1 MRLTG
6 AVFLATLFCITWEK
20 VHWNVAGAVGI
31 ADVLTILFLAAF
43 AFEWGSPRFPRT
55 AGVGLAIFA
64 ALLVIYLIGFF
75 NIETKQSLDQW
86 GKGMVKFVLHF
97 LFLGAGVAYVARRS
111 IHFFWQAV
119 AALTVGL
126 VVNGAYG
133 MLQLLAARAGTN
145 LDQVLL
151 SPLTGGASS
160 INVSGPLGVC

>member
-1 MRLTG
+1 MGL
-6 AVFLATLFCITWEK
+6 
-20 VHWNVAGAVGI
+20 
-31 ADVLTILFLAAF
+31 ADVLTVMFLVAF
-43 AFEWGSPRFPRT
+43 ALEWGRPRFPRT
-55 AGVGLAIFA
+55 TVIVLAIFA

-86 GKGMVKFVLHF
+86 GKGMVKFFLHF
-97 LFLGAGVAYVARRS
+97 LFLGAGVAYLARRS
-111 IHFFWQAV
+111 IYFYWQAV

-133 MLQLLAARAGTN
+133 VVQLLAARAGTN

-160 INVSGPLGVC
+160 INVYGAIGGGIGFGAGASLQPLGRTVWAGR